1 MMKPIVAACG
11 LSTGDYRFFPAP
23 HGVGNSG
30 AAPENPALRRG
41 EFPYPTPLCILPKY
55 PRHSGLRNSYHN
67 IAARH
72 GNCSTV
78 VAEIGIT
85 FLPRLLATTFVKKTR
100 LSTWFAPEPRLGCS
114 AVTAGAHSR
123 DGLPGP
129 EREERPGPGSSRGSK
144 GTRTRPQPDVR
155 SLLTPPAGFL
165 RADPTAACR
174 HCDKITEKTL
184 APAIMGQET
193 VC

>member
-85 FLPRLLATTFVKKTR
+85 FLPRLPPTPFFKKTR
-100 LSTWFAPEPRLGCS
+100 LSTCF
-114 AVTAGAHSR
+114 
-123 DGLPGP
+123 GP
-129 EREERPGPGSSRGSK
+129 Q
-144 GTRTRPQPDVR
+144 TRP
-155 SLLTPPAGFL
+155 
-165 RADPTAACR
+165 CR
-174 HCDKITEKTL
+174 VSASAL
-184 APAIMGQET
+184 AHTRGRFP
-193 VC
+193 